1 MFQTGENYMVFHSI
15 TDLKNS
21 IYDGLFANIFAT
33 LTGGV
38 FLTGFA
44 LYLGMS
50 DAMIGILA
58 SVPFLV
64 TAFQLPA
71 SYYLGKN
78 GGRKRFAFWGA
89 ATGRFIW
96 IPILI
101 VAAIP
106 YLSSHTR
113 SLFILGL
120 FFMSHSCI
128 SVSYVSWLSW
138 ISDLVPDN
146 IRGKF
151 FGSRNMIC
159 GIAGM
164 LAVILFGNI
173 LDHLKSHPSDGFPFG
188 FGITFMTA
196 VIFGMLSLYFLGRI
210 SEPKIC
216 KPADAVSFKELIYL
230 PFREKNFRNF
240 LIFSFSWSFSVYF
253 ASPFFTLYFLRNL
266 KFSYGFVAV
275 LNTISACADLIGM
288 QVWGRISDK
297 VKNRVI
303 IRFASWVAVFLPLAW
318 VTVTPGAYVLP
329 IFLHI
334 VGGGFWAGINLSMNN
349 LLLRISPKENK
360 GVFLSIFNMLAGLGA
375 ALGPILGGLAINFM
389 SDLDLRL
396 FNRELAPLQMV
407 FLTSTLLR
415 LSCIQLFKSVHEP
428 DEATVGQLVR
438 VLRSVR
444 GMNVATGF
452 NYLLHPFIEI
462 TRED

>member
-1 MFQTGENYMVFHSI
+1 MEFHSK
-15 TDLKNS
+15 TDIKNS
-21 IYDGLFANIFAT
+21 IYDGVFANIFAT

-50 DAMIGILA
+50 DAMIGMLGSI
-58 SVPFLV
+58 PFLV
-64 TAFQLPA
+64 TAFQLPV
-71 SYYLGKN
+71 SYFLGKN
-78 GGRKRFAFWGA
+78 GGRKLVTCWGA
-89 ATGRFIW
+89 AMGRFTW
-96 IPILI
+96 VPILV

-106 YLSSHTR
+106 YFSPQTK

-120 FFMSHSCI
+120 FFISHSCI

-164 LAVILFGNI
+164 LAVIIFGNI
-173 LDHLKSHPSDGFPFG
+173 LDHLKSHPSDGLPLG
-188 FGITFMTA
+188 FGITFTA
-196 VIFGMLSLYFLGRI
+196 AVVFGMLGLYFLGRI
-210 SEPKIC
+210 SEPRVG
-216 KPADAVSFKELIYL
+216 KPANNVSFVKFINL
-230 PFREKNFRNF
+230 PFKEKNFRNF
-240 LIFSFSWSFSVYF
+240 LVFSFGWSFSVYF
-253 ASPFFTLYFLRNL
+253 ASPFFTLYFLRYL

-297 VKNRVI
+297 VKNRAI

-318 VTVTPGAYVLP
+318 VTVKPGAYVLP
-329 IFLHI
+329 IFLHL

-349 LLLRISPKENK
+349 LLLRISPRENK
-360 GVFLSIFNMLAGLGA
+360 EIFLSIFNMLAGLGA
-375 ALGPILGGLAINFM
+375 ASGPILSGLALKFM
-389 SDLDLRL
+389 ADFDLRL
-396 FNRELAPLQMV
+396 LDREIAPLQIV

-415 LSCIQLFKSVHEP
+415 LFSIQLFKRVHEP
-428 DEATVGQLVR
+428 EEATVGELVR

-462 TRED
+462 TRKD

>member
-1 MFQTGENYMVFHSI
+1 MEFHSRN
-15 TDLKNS
+15 DLKNS
-21 IYDGLFANIFAT
+21 IYDGLFANVFAT

-50 DAMIGILA
+50 DAMIGMLGSI
-58 SVPFLV
+58 PFLV

-71 SYYLGKN
+71 SYFLGKN
-78 GGRKRFAFWGA
+78 GGRKIVTCWGA
-89 ATGRFIW
+89 AIGRFTW
-96 IPILI
+96 VPIFI
-101 VAAIP
+101 VAVIP
-106 YLSSHTR
+106 YFSPQTK

-120 FFMSHSCI
+120 FFFSHSCI

-164 LAVILFGNI
+164 LALIIFGNV
-173 LDHLKSHPSDGFPFG
+173 LDRLKSHASDGFPLG
-188 FGITFMTA
+188 FGITFTA
-196 VIFGMLSLYFLGRI
+196 AVVFGMLGLYFLGRI
-210 SEPKIC
+210 SEPRIS
-216 KPADAVSFKELIYL
+216 KPADAVSFGKFINL
-230 PFREKNFRNF
+230 PFKEKNFRNF
-240 LIFSFSWSFSVYF
+240 LVFSFGWSFSVYF
-253 ASPFFTLYFLRNL
+253 ASPFFTLYFLRYL
-266 KFSYGFVAV
+266 KFSYGFIAI

-288 QVWGRISDK
+288 QIWGRISDK
-297 VKNRVI
+297 VKNRAI

-318 VTVTPGAYVLP
+318 VTVTPGSYVLP
-329 IFLHI
+329 ICLHL

-349 LLLRISPKENK
+349 LLLRISPRENK
-360 GVFLSIFNMLAGLGA
+360 EIFLSIFNMLAGLGA
-375 ALGPILGGLAINFM
+375 ASGPILSGLALKLM
-389 SDLDLRL
+389 ADLDLRFL
-396 FNRELAPLQMV
+396 DREIAPLQIV

-415 LSCIQLFKSVHEP
+415 LFSIKLFKWVHEP
-428 DEATVGQLVR
+428 EEATVGELVR

-444 GMNVATGF
+444 GMNVASGF

-462 TRED
+462 TRKD

>member
-1 MFQTGENYMVFHSI
+1 MEFHSKNDI
-15 TDLKNS
+15 KNS

-50 DAMIGILA
+50 DAMIGMLGSI
-58 SVPFLV
+58 PFLV

-71 SYYLGKN
+71 SYFLGKN
-78 GGRKRFAFWGA
+78 GGRKMVTCWGA
-89 ATGRFIW
+89 AMGRFTW
-96 IPILI
+96 VPILI

-106 YLSSHTR
+106 YFSVQTK

-120 FFMSHSCI
+120 FFFSHSCI

-164 LAVILFGNI
+164 LALIIFGNV
-173 LDHLKSHPSDGFPFG
+173 LDRLKGHPSDGLPLG
-188 FGITFMTA
+188 FGITFTA
-196 VIFGMLSLYFLGRI
+196 AVVFGMLSLYFLGRI
-210 SEPKIC
+210 SEPRVG
-216 KPADAVSFKELIYL
+216 KPADAVSFGKFINL
-230 PFREKNFRNF
+230 PFKERNFRNF
-240 LIFSFSWSFSVYF
+240 LVFSFGWSFSVYF
-253 ASPFFTLYFLRNL
+253 ASPFFTLYFLRYL

-297 VKNRVI
+297 VKNRAI

-329 IFLHI
+329 IFLHL
-334 VGGGFWAGINLSMNN
+334 VGGSFWAGINLSMNN
-349 LLLRISPKENK
+349 LLLRISPRENK
-360 GVFLSIFNMLAGLGA
+360 EIFLSIFNMLAGLGA
-375 ALGPILGGLAINFM
+375 ASGPILSGLALKFM
-389 SDLDLRL
+389 ADLDLRL
-396 FNRELAPLQMV
+396 LDREIAPLQIV

-415 LSCIQLFKSVHEP
+415 LFSIQLFKWVHEP
-428 DEATVGQLVR
+428 EEATVGELVR

-462 TRED
+462 TRKD

>member
-1 MFQTGENYMVFHSI
+1 MEFHSKNDI
-15 TDLKNS
+15 KNS

-50 DAMIGILA
+50 DAMIGMLGSI
-58 SVPFLV
+58 PFLV

-71 SYYLGKN
+71 SYFLGKN
-78 GGRKRFAFWGA
+78 GGRKIVTCWGA
-89 ATGRFIW
+89 AMGRFTW
-96 IPILI
+96 VPILI

-106 YLSSHTR
+106 YFSVQTK

-120 FFMSHSCI
+120 FFFSHSCI

-164 LAVILFGNI
+164 LAVIIFGNV
-173 LDHLKSHPSDGFPFG
+173 LDHFRSHPSGGLPLG
-188 FGITFMTA
+188 FGITFTAA
-196 VIFGMLSLYFLGRI
+196 VIFGMLSLYFIRRI
-210 SEPKIC
+210 SEPQIIKSEG
-216 KPADAVSFKELIYL
+216 AVSFGEFIYL
-230 PFREKNFRNF
+230 PFKENNFRNF
-240 LIFSFSWSFSVYF
+240 LIFSFLWSFSVYF

-275 LNTISACADLIGM
+275 LHTISACADLIGM

-297 VKNRVI
+297 VKNKAI

-318 VTVTPGAYVLP
+318 VTVSPGSCVLP
-329 IFLHI
+329 IFLHLI
-334 VGGGFWAGINLSMNN
+334 GGGFWAGINLSMNN
-349 LLLRISPKENK
+349 LLLRISPRENK
-360 GVFLSIFNMLAGLGA
+360 EIFLSIFNMLAGLGA
-375 ALGPILGGLAINFM
+375 ALGPILGGLALKYTA
-389 SDLDLRL
+389 DLDLRL
-396 FNRELAPLQMV
+396 LDREIAPLKIV

-415 LSCIQLFKSVHEP
+415 LLSLQLSKWVHEP
-428 DEATVGQLVR
+428 EEATVGQLVR
-438 VLRSVR
+438 VLRGVR

-462 TRED
+462 NRKD

>member
-1 MFQTGENYMVFHSI
+1 MEFHSKN
-15 TDLKNS
+15 DLKNS
-21 IYDGLFANIFAT
+21 IYDGLFANVFAT

-50 DAMIGILA
+50 DAMIGMLGSI
-58 SVPFLV
+58 PFLV

-71 SYYLGKN
+71 SYFLGKN
-78 GGRKRFAFWGA
+78 GGRKTITCWGA
-89 ATGRFIW
+89 AIGRFTW
-96 IPILI
+96 VPIFI
-101 VAAIP
+101 VAVIP
-106 YLSSHTR
+106 YFSAQTK

-120 FFMSHSCI
+120 FFFSHSCI

-138 ISDLVPDN
+138 ISDLVPDD

-164 LAVILFGNI
+164 LALIIFGNV
-173 LDHLKSHPSDGFPFG
+173 LDRLKSHSSDGLHLG
-188 FGITFMTA
+188 FGITFTA
-196 VIFGMLSLYFLGRI
+196 AVVFGMLGLYFLGRI
-210 SEPKIC
+210 SEPRISKS
-216 KPADAVSFKELIYL
+216 ADAVSFGKFINL

-240 LIFSFSWSFSVYF
+240 LVFSFGWSFSVYF
-253 ASPFFTLYFLRNL
+253 ASPFFTLYFLRYL

-297 VKNRVI
+297 VKNRAI

-318 VTVTPGAYVLP
+318 VTVKPGSYVLP
-329 IFLHI
+329 IFLHL

-349 LLLRISPKENK
+349 LLLRISPRENK
-360 GVFLSIFNMLAGLGA
+360 EIFLSIFNMLAGLGA
-375 ALGPILGGLAINFM
+375 ASGPILSGLALKLM
-389 SDLDLRL
+389 ADLDLRL
-396 FNRELAPLQMV
+396 LDREIAPLQIV

-415 LSCIQLFKSVHEP
+415 LFSIQLFKWVHEP
-428 DEATVGQLVR
+428 EEATVGELVR

-444 GMNVATGF
+444 GMNVASGF

-462 TRED
+462 TRKD